1 MPRENLELI
10 RRGHEAFSR
19 GDLSWV
25 RGSVAEDVEWL
36 PTGTFPGLE
45 GVYRGVDAIDK
56 WMATIRA
63 EWEEFEVSLEEV
75 LREEAEVIVIVERLW
90 GRGRE
95 SGAEAEMRVFS
106 VYRFDA
112 EGKVTRRQA
121 FTSREAALEAAEG

>member
-121 FTSREAALEAAEG
+121 FTSRQAALEAAEG